1 MISPCQKRTFIKIF
15 YRQGQTALICYSL
28 LVCTSS
34 IYFLLCFSK
43 SYFPDE
49 NGLPHWKECS
59 FTLVQAFTAIKGF
72 SINRYW
78 EMMFKSDLK
87 EYFNLAKNTK
97 VEVRRTSVE
106 RRKKYFKYF
115 LILFEEIIIFRD
127 VERLCTSCIKLM
139 IIFYNTGQ
147 LTYYKPLP

>member
-1 MISPCQKRTFIKIF
+1 MLIDLTMQKNNLGIKIS

-34 IYFLLCFSK
+34 IFFLLCFSK

-49 NGLPHWKECS
+49 NGLRHWKECS

-87 EYFNLAKNTK
+87 EYFNLVKNGK
-97 VEVRRTSVE
+97 VEVRRT
-106 RRKKYFKYF
+106 
-115 LILFEEIIIFRD
+115 
-127 VERLCTSCIKLM
+127 
-139 IIFYNTGQ
+139 
-147 LTYYKPLP
+147 